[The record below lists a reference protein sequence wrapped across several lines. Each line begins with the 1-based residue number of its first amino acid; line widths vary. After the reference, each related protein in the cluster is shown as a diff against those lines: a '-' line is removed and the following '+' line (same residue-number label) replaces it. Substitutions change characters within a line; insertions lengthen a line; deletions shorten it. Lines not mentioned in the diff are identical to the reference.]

1 MNIKPIVIAAPAP
14 DVINCYKFYRGRLL
28 QDWYHIE
35 IVTITLP
42 EEQQHFEQGTS
53 IWVSTSKQAFFCSKI
68 HVDKRSKIGAD
79 SYSGLFTDSEIL
91 NCNYLSTSICQK
103 YGADIFTS

>member
-1 MNIKPIVIAAPAP
+1 MIKPIKIAPPAD
-14 DVINCYKFYRGRLL
+14 DVINRYDFYRGHRL

-42 EEQQHFEQGTS
+42 AGEQHFEQGTS
-53 IWVSTSKQAFFCSKI
+53 IWVSTRKEAYFCSRI
-68 HVDKRSKIGAD
+68 HVNKRSKIGAS
-79 SYSGLFTDSEIL
+79 SYSGLFTDHEIL

-103 YGADIFTS
+103 YAATIFA